1 MSVIDENDEQ
11 PFISFGGLRL
21 KLIYPFIMGISH
33 VIISISYEFLSK
45 VKIYN
50 AQKVMFKEHNFFII
64 FVMFLGEFL
73 VGFIYIIQLIL
84 SKHQQTKETQLE
96 KINIETKTKIKQFFK
111 LTFLIF
117 ICFFVDFIRNVAVA
131 LI

>member
-50 AQKVMFKEHNFFII
+50 AQKVMFKEHSFFII
-64 FVMFLGEFL
+64 FVMFFGEFL

-96 KINIETKTKIKQFFK
+96 KINKNKSQT
-111 LTFLIF
+111 IF
-117 ICFFVDFIRNVAVA
+117 
-131 LI
+131 